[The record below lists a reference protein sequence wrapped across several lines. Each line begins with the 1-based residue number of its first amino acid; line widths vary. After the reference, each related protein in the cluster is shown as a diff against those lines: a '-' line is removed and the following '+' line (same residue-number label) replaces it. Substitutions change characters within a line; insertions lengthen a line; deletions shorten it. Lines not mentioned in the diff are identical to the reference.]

1 MSRNL
6 PIVKILVPLL
16 ILLSSAALGASEPD
30 GGLGSLLHDGEIDIK
45 KWNVSGASDKADRA
59 IELSQTDEDKQAAYY
74 LKAVVEYY
82 KGNYAAAGEFAEKA
96 LKATGPENDNKEE
109 EDGFME
115 FIRYSVGKKPE
126 FSELKSE
133 HFTIRYAHPEDYII
147 AEYGKDVLEKSRF
160 EIGLDL
166 EEYPEEP
173 VIVEIYPDLASFTAA
188 STLPPENV
196 EKTGVVGICKF
207 NRIMVLSPRLLPKG
221 YSWSDTLAHEYTHY
235 LIFLKSENTVPVW
248 LHEGIAKFEE
258 SRWRDS
264 KRNVLSPFY
273 ETILAQALKKNSLVP
288 IEKMHPSLALLD
300 SAREAQLA
308 FAQAGTSV
316 SFLVDKWG
324 NEGLVGLL
332 EAMKARDDYKAA
344 IYDVTGQ
351 DFDAFY
357 GSWKNYLKT
366 KNLTEKI
373 PGIKV
378 KGVRISD
385 GEGGK
390 TDGSEDLI
398 DIDNGKARGYTRLGD
413 LLSTRGRLR
422 SASYEYEKALG
433 FDPGSPVISTRL
445 ASALNASGET
455 DRALGILD
463 PLLEFYPENVD
474 IHVVLGR
481 IYLGLGNLSKAEDSY
496 LAAVSINPFDPEV
509 HKALAAIYEKGG
521 RTEEAAR
528 ERKVLDIL
536 AVKDGKNE

>member
-1 MSRNL
+1 
-6 PIVKILVPLL
+6 
-16 ILLSSAALGASEPD
+16 
-30 GGLGSLLHDGEIDIK
+30 
-45 KWNVSGASDKADRA
+45 
-59 IELSQTDEDKQAAYY
+59 
-74 LKAVVEYY
+74 
-82 KGNYAAAGEFAEKA
+82 
-96 LKATGPENDNKEE
+96 
-109 EDGFME
+109 ME
-115 FIRYSVGKKPE
+115 FIQNSVLKKPE
-126 FSELKSE
+126 FEEVKSE
-133 HFTIRYAHPEDYII
+133 HFTIRYANPKDYII

-166 EEYPEEP
+166 EEYPGDP
-173 VIVEIYPDLASFTAA
+173 VIVEIYPDLESFTAA

-207 NRIMVLSPRLLPKG
+207 NRIMILSPRLLPKG

-258 SRWRDS
+258 SRWREE

-273 ETILAQALKKNSLVP
+273 ETILAQALEKDGLVP

-316 SFLVDKWG
+316 GFLVDRWG

-344 IYDVTGQ
+344 LADVTGL
-351 DFDAFY
+351 DFNAFY
-357 GSWKNYLKT
+357 ASWKKYLAG

-373 PGIKV
+373 PGVKV
-378 KGVRISD
+378 KGIRISNTE
-385 GEGGK
+385 GEKG
-390 TDGSEDLI
+390 DGSEDLV
-398 DIDNGKARGYTRLGD
+398 DIDNGKARGHTRLGD

-422 SASYEYEKALG
+422 GASYEYEKALG
-433 FDPGSPVISTRL
+433 YDPGSPLISTRL
-445 ASALNASGET
+445 ASALHGSGDT

-463 PLLEFYPENVD
+463 PLMEFYPENVD
-474 IHVVLGR
+474 IHLVLGR
-481 IYLGLGNLSKAEDSY
+481 IYIERGNVRKAEESY
-496 LAAVSINPFDPEV
+496 LTAVSINPFDPEV
-509 HKALAAIYEKGG
+509 HTALAAIYEKEG
-521 RTEEAAR
+521 RTEEAQW

-536 AVKDGKNE
+536 TQKDEKHE

>member
-1 MSRNL
+1 MSLNFS
-6 PIVKILVPLL
+6 IVSIILPLL
-16 ILLSSAALGASEPD
+16 MLLSSSASGAAEPD
-30 GGLGSLLHDGEIDIK
+30 GDLAGLLREGELDIR
-45 KWNVSGASDKADRA
+45 KWDVGGASVIADKAVDIAR
-59 IELSQTDEDKQAAYY
+59 TDEEKRSAYY
-74 LKAVVEYY
+74 LKAVAEYY
-82 KGNYAAAGEFAEKA
+82 RGNYAAAGEYAGKA
-96 LKATGPENDNKEE
+96 LNTDGSAKNEE

-115 FIRYSVGKKPE
+115 FIRYSVGKKPD
-126 FSELKSE
+126 FSEVKSE
-133 HFTIRYAHPEDYII
+133 HFTIRYAHPVDYII

-173 VIVEIYPDLASFTAA
+173 VIVEIYPDLESFTAA

-221 YSWSDTLAHEYTHY
+221 YAWSDTLAHEYTHY

-258 SRWRDS
+258 SRWRES
-264 KRNVLSPFY
+264 KRSVLTPFY
-273 ETILAQALKKNSLVP
+273 ETILAQALGKDSLVP

-316 SFLVDKWG
+316 SFLVDRWG
-324 NEGLVGLL
+324 DEGLVGLL

-344 IYDVTGQ
+344 ISDVTGL
-351 DFDAFY
+351 DFDTFY
-357 GSWKNYLKT
+357 SSWKNYLEG

-378 KGVRISD
+378 KGVRINE

-390 TDGSEDLI
+390 TDGSEDLV
-398 DIDNGKARGYTRLGD
+398 DIDNGRARGHTRLGD
-413 LLSTRGRLR
+413 LLSERGRLR
-422 SASYEYEKALG
+422 GASYEYEKALG

-445 ASALNASGET
+445 ASSLNASGET

-481 IYLGLGNLSKAEDSY
+481 IYLGLGNMRKAEESY
-496 LAAVSINPFDPEV
+496 LSAVSINPFDPEV
-509 HKALAAIYEKGG
+509 HTALAAIFEREG
-521 RTEEAAR
+521 RTEEAER

-536 AVKDGKNE
+536 AEKDGQNE

>member
-6 PIVKILVPLL
+6 SVIKIILL
-16 ILLSSAALGASEPD
+16 LMLLSSAAFGALEPKND
-30 GGLGSLLHDGEIDIK
+30 FGSLLQDGEADIR
-45 KWNVSGASDKADRA
+45 KWDVSGASAKADKALGLA
-59 IELSQTDEDKQAAYY
+59 ETDEQKHDAYY
-74 LKAVVEYY
+74 LKAVTEYY
-82 KGNYAAAGEFAEKA
+82 KGDYRAVGEYAGNA
-96 LKATGPENDNKEE
+96 LKTDSSGKKDE

-115 FIRYSVGKKPE
+115 FIQYSVGKKPE
-126 FSELKSE
+126 FREVKSE

-173 VIVEIYPDLASFTAA
+173 VIVEIYPDLESFTTA

-221 YSWSDTLAHEYTHY
+221 YAWSDTLAHEYTHY

-258 SRWRDS
+258 SRWRES

-273 ETILAQALKKNSLVP
+273 ETILAQALKKNGLIP
-288 IEKMHPSLALLD
+288 IERMHPSLALLD

-344 IYDVTGQ
+344 ISDVTGL
-351 DFDAFY
+351 DFDTFY
-357 GSWKNYLKT
+357 GSWKKYLEK

-378 KGVRISD
+378 KGIRISNRE
-385 GEGGK
+385 GEKG
-390 TDGSEDLI
+390 DGSEDLV
-398 DIDNGKARGYTRLGD
+398 DIDNGKARGHTRLGD
-413 LLSTRGRLR
+413 LLGVRGRLR

-433 FDPGSPVISTRL
+433 FDPGSPLISTRL
-445 ASALNASGET
+445 ASALNSSGET

-474 IHVVLGR
+474 IHIVLGR
-481 IYLGLGNLSKAEDSY
+481 IYLERGNMSKAEESY
-496 LAAVSINPFDPEV
+496 LSAISINPFDPEV
-509 HKALAAIYEKGG
+509 HAALAAIYEKEG
-521 RTEEAAR
+521 RTKEAER

-536 AVKDGKNE
+536 AKKDGQNE

>member
-1 MSRNL
+1 MSGNL
-6 PIVKILVPLL
+6 SVIKIILL
-16 ILLSSAALGASEPD
+16 LMLLSSAAFGASGPKD
-30 GGLGSLLHDGEIDIK
+30 DFGNVLQDGEADIR
-45 KWNVSGASDKADRA
+45 KWDVSGASDKADKA
-59 IELSQTDEDKQAAYY
+59 LGLAETDEEKHDAYY
-74 LKAVVEYY
+74 LKAVTEYY
-82 KGNYAAAGEFAEKA
+82 KGNYGAAGEYAGNA
-96 LKATGPENDNKEE
+96 LKTGGSGKKDE

-115 FIRYSVGKKPE
+115 FIRYSVGKKPAFRE
-126 FSELKSE
+126 VNSG
-133 HFTIRYAHPEDYII
+133 HFTIRYVHPEDYII

-173 VIVEIYPDLASFTAA
+173 VIVEIYPDLESFTTA

-221 YSWSDTLAHEYTHY
+221 YAWSDTLAHEYTHY

-258 SRWRDS
+258 SRWRES

-273 ETILAQALKKNSLVP
+273 ETILAQALKKNGLVP

-344 IYDVTGQ
+344 ISDVTGL
-351 DFDAFY
+351 DFDTFY
-357 GSWKNYLKT
+357 GSWKKYLEK

-378 KGVRISD
+378 KGIRISNRE
-385 GEGGK
+385 GEKG
-390 TDGSEDLI
+390 DGSEDLV
-398 DIDNGKARGYTRLGD
+398 DIDNGKARGHTRLGD
-413 LLSTRGRLR
+413 LLGARGRLR

-433 FDPGSPVISTRL
+433 FDPGSPLISTRL
-445 ASALNASGET
+445 ASALNSSGET

-474 IHVVLGR
+474 IHTILGR
-481 IYLGLGNLSKAEDSY
+481 IYLERGNLSKAEESY
-496 LAAVSINPFDPEV
+496 LSAVSINPFDPEV
-509 HKALAAIYEKGG
+509 HTALAAIYEKEG
-521 RTEEAAR
+521 RTKEAER

-536 AVKDGKNE
+536 AKKDGQNE

>member
-6 PIVKILVPLL
+6 SVIKIILL
-16 ILLSSAALGASEPD
+16 LMLLSSAAFGASESKD
-30 GGLGSLLHDGEIDIK
+30 DFGSLLQDGEADIR
-45 KWNVSGASDKADRA
+45 KWDVSGASAKADKALGLA
-59 IELSQTDEDKQAAYY
+59 ETDEQKHDAYY
-74 LKAVVEYY
+74 LKAVTEYY
-82 KGNYAAAGEFAEKA
+82 KGDYGAAGEYAGNA
-96 LKATGPENDNKEE
+96 LRTAGSGKKDE

-115 FIRYSVGKKPE
+115 FIQYSVGKKPE
-126 FSELKSE
+126 FREVKSE

-166 EEYPEEP
+166 EKYPEEP
-173 VIVEIYPDLASFTAA
+173 VIVEIYPDLESFTTA

-221 YSWSDTLAHEYTHY
+221 YAWSDTLAHEYTHY

-258 SRWRDS
+258 SRWRES

-273 ETILAQALKKNSLVP
+273 ETILAQAFKKNGLVP

-344 IYDVTGQ
+344 ISDVTGL
-351 DFDAFY
+351 DFDTFY
-357 GSWKNYLKT
+357 GSWKKYLEK

-378 KGVRISD
+378 KGIRISNNE
-385 GEGGK
+385 GEKG
-390 TDGSEDLI
+390 DGSEDLV
-398 DIDNGKARGYTRLGD
+398 DIDNGKARGHTRLGD
-413 LLSTRGRLR
+413 LLGARGRLR
-422 SASYEYEKALG
+422 SASFEYEKALW
-433 FDPGSPVISTRL
+433 FDPGSPLISTRL
-445 ASALNASGET
+445 ASALNSSGET

-474 IHVVLGR
+474 IHIVLGR
-481 IYLGLGNLSKAEDSY
+481 IYLERGNLSKAEESY
-496 LAAVSINPFDPEV
+496 LSAVSINPFDPEV
-509 HKALAAIYEKGG
+509 HTALAAIYEKEG
-521 RTEEAAR
+521 RTKEAER

-536 AVKDGKNE
+536 AKKDGQNE

>member
-1 MSRNL
+1 MSLNL
-6 PIVKILVPLL
+6 SIVRIIFPLL
-16 ILLSSAALGASEPD
+16 MLISSAASGAAEPD
-30 GGLGSLLHDGEIDIK
+30 GDLGSLLHDGEIDIR
-45 KWNVSGASDKADRA
+45 KWDVRGASDKADKA
-59 IELSQTDEDKQAAYY
+59 VDIAKTDDEKRSAYY
-74 LKAVVEYY
+74 LKAVAEYY
-82 KGNYAAAGEFAEKA
+82 RGNYAAAGEYAGKA
-96 LKATGPENDNKEE
+96 LETDGSAKNEE

-115 FIRYSVGKKPE
+115 FIRYSVGRKPD
-126 FSELKSE
+126 FSEVKSE
-133 HFTIRYAHPEDYII
+133 HFTIRYAHPVDYII

-173 VIVEIYPDLASFTAA
+173 VIVEIYPDLESFTAA

-221 YSWSDTLAHEYTHY
+221 YAWSDTLAHEYTHY

-258 SRWRDS
+258 SRWRES
-264 KRNVLSPFY
+264 KRSVLTPFY
-273 ETILAQALKKNSLVP
+273 ETILAQALGKDSLVP

-316 SFLVDKWG
+316 SFLVDRWG

-344 IYDVTGQ
+344 ISDVTGQ
-351 DFDAFY
+351 DFDTFY
-357 GSWKNYLKT
+357 NSWKNYLEG

-378 KGVRISD
+378 KGVRINE

-390 TDGSEDLI
+390 TDGSEDLV
-398 DIDNGKARGYTRLGD
+398 DIDNGKARGHTRLGD
-413 LLSTRGRLR
+413 LLSERGRLR
-422 SASYEYEKALG
+422 GASYEYEKALG
-433 FDPGSPVISTRL
+433 FDPSSPVISTRL
-445 ASALNASGET
+445 ASALNASGKT

-481 IYLGLGNLSKAEDSY
+481 IYLGLGNMRKAEESY
-496 LAAVSINPFDPEV
+496 LSAVSINPFDPEV
-509 HKALAAIYEKGG
+509 HTALAAIYEKEG
-521 RTEEAAR
+521 RTEEAER

-536 AVKDGKNE
+536 AEKDGQNE

>member
-1 MSRNL
+1 
-6 PIVKILVPLL
+6 
-16 ILLSSAALGASEPD
+16 
-30 GGLGSLLHDGEIDIK
+30 
-45 KWNVSGASDKADRA
+45 
-59 IELSQTDEDKQAAYY
+59 
-74 LKAVVEYY
+74 
-82 KGNYAAAGEFAEKA
+82 
-96 LKATGPENDNKEE
+96 
-109 EDGFME
+109 ME

-126 FSELKSE
+126 FKEVKSE

-173 VIVEIYPDLASFTAA
+173 VIVEIYPDLESFTTA

-221 YSWSDTLAHEYTHY
+221 YAWSDTLAHEYTHY

-258 SRWRDS
+258 SRWRES

-273 ETILAQALKKNSLVP
+273 ETILAQALKKDGLVP

-316 SFLVDKWG
+316 GFLVDRWG

-332 EAMKARDDYKAA
+332 DAMKARDDYKAA
-344 IYDVTGQ
+344 ISDVTGL
-351 DFDAFY
+351 DFDTFY
-357 GSWKNYLKT
+357 GSWKKYLEK

-378 KGVRISD
+378 KGIRISNNQ
-385 GEGGK
+385 GEKG
-390 TDGSEDLI
+390 DGSEDLV
-398 DIDNGKARGYTRLGD
+398 DIDNSKARGHTRLGD
-413 LLSTRGRLR
+413 LLGARGRLR
-422 SASYEYEKALG
+422 SASFEYEKALG

-445 ASALNASGET
+445 ASALNASGEA
-455 DRALGILD
+455 DRALDILD

-474 IHVVLGR
+474 IHIVLGR
-481 IYLGLGNLSKAEDSY
+481 IYLERGNLSKAEESY
-496 LAAVSINPFDPEV
+496 LSAVSINPFDPEV
-509 HKALAAIYEKGG
+509 HTALAAIYEKEG
-521 RTEEAAR
+521 RTKEAER

-536 AVKDGKNE
+536 AKKDGQNE

>member
-1 MSRNL
+1 MNSIRFCAGL
-6 PIVKILVPLL
+6 IVALFM
-16 ILLSSAALGASEPD
+16 LLSTAASGAPEPKD
-30 GGLGSLLHDGEIDIK
+30 GLSSLLQEGEIDIR
-45 KWNVSGASDKADRA
+45 KWDISEASEKADEAVRLA
-59 IELSQTDEDKQAAYY
+59 NTDEEKHDAYY
-74 LKAVVEYY
+74 LKAVTEYY
-82 KGNYAAAGEFAEKA
+82 LGNYGKAYEYAEKTLNA
-96 LKATGPENDNKEE
+96 DPSREKNE

-115 FIRYSVGKKPE
+115 FIMHSVRKKPE
-126 FSELKSE
+126 FKEEKTE
-133 HFTIRYAHPEDYII
+133 YFTIRYAHPEDYII

-166 EEYPEEP
+166 EEYPGDP
-173 VIVEIYPDLASFTAA
+173 VIIEIYPDLESFTVA

-207 NRIMVLSPRLLPKG
+207 NRIMILSPRLLPKG

-248 LHEGIAKFEE
+248 LHEGIAKYEE
-258 SRWRDS
+258 SRWREE
-264 KRNVLSPFY
+264 KRNVLTPFY
-273 ETILAQALKKNSLVP
+273 ETILAQALEKDGLVP

-316 SFLVDKWG
+316 GFLVDRWG

-344 IYDVTGQ
+344 LEDVTGL

-357 GSWKNYLKT
+357 GSWEKYLRG

-373 PGIKV
+373 PGVKV
-378 KGVRISD
+378 KGIRISNKD
-385 GEGGK
+385 GEKG
-390 TDGSEDLI
+390 DGSEDLV
-398 DIDNGKARGYTRLGD
+398 DIDNGKARGHTRLGD
-413 LLSTRGRLR
+413 LLGARGRLR

-433 FDPGSPVISTRL
+433 FDPGSPLISTRL

-455 DRALGILD
+455 DRALGLLD

-474 IHVVLGR
+474 IHLVLGR
-481 IYLGLGNLSKAEDSY
+481 IYLELGNLPKAEESY
-496 LAAVSINPFDPEV
+496 LAVVSINPFDPEV
-509 HKALAAIYEKGG
+509 HTALAAIYAKQGKA
-521 RTEEAAR
+521 EEADR
-528 ERKVLDIL
+528 EMKFLEIL
-536 AVKDGKNE
+536 TQKDEEHE

>member
-6 PIVKILVPLL
+6 SVIKIILPLL
-16 ILLSSAALGASEPD
+16 MLLSSAAFGASEPKSD
-30 GGLGSLLHDGEIDIK
+30 FGSLLQDGEADIR
-45 KWNVSGASDKADRA
+45 KWDVSGASDKAEKA
-59 IELSQTDEDKQAAYY
+59 LGLAETDEQKHDAYY
-74 LKAVVEYY
+74 LKAVTEYY
-82 KGNYAAAGEFAEKA
+82 KGNYGAAGEYAGTA
-96 LKATGPENDNKEE
+96 LKLAGPEKKDE

-126 FSELKSE
+126 FKEVKSE

-173 VIVEIYPDLASFTAA
+173 LIVEIYPDLESFTTA

-221 YSWSDTLAHEYTHY
+221 YAWSDTLAHEYTHY

-258 SRWRDS
+258 SRWRES

-273 ETILAQALKKNSLVP
+273 ETILAQALKKDGLVP

-316 SFLVDKWG
+316 SFLVDRWG

-344 IYDVTGQ
+344 ISDVTGL
-351 DFDAFY
+351 DFDTFY
-357 GSWKNYLKT
+357 GSWKKYLEK

-378 KGVRISD
+378 KGIRISNNQ
-385 GEGGK
+385 GEKG
-390 TDGSEDLI
+390 DGSEDLV
-398 DIDNGKARGYTRLGD
+398 DIDNGKARGHTRLGD
-413 LLSTRGRLR
+413 LLGARGRLR
-422 SASYEYEKALG
+422 SASFEYEKALG

-445 ASALNASGET
+445 ASALNASGEA

-474 IHVVLGR
+474 IHIVLGR
-481 IYLGLGNLSKAEDSY
+481 IYLERGNLSKAEESY
-496 LAAVSINPFDPEV
+496 LSAISINPFDPEV
-509 HKALAAIYEKGG
+509 HTALAAMYEKEG
-521 RTEEAAR
+521 RTKEAER

-536 AVKDGKNE
+536 AKKDGQNE

>member
-1 MSRNL
+1 MSRSLSVIKIIL
-6 PIVKILVPLL
+6 PILM
-16 ILLSSAALGASEPD
+16 LLSSAAFGASEPKND
-30 GGLGSLLHDGEIDIK
+30 FASLLQDGEADIR
-45 KWNVSGASDKADRA
+45 KWDVRGASDKADKA
-59 IELSQTDEDKQAAYY
+59 LGVAETDEQKQDAYY
-74 LKAVVEYY
+74 LKAVTEYY
-82 KGNYAAAGEFAEKA
+82 KGNYGAAGEYAGNA
-96 LKATGPENDNKEE
+96 LKIAGPEKKDE

-126 FSELKSE
+126 FKEVKSE

-173 VIVEIYPDLASFTAA
+173 VIVEIYPDLESFTTA

-221 YSWSDTLAHEYTHY
+221 YAWSDTLAHEYTHY

-258 SRWRDS
+258 SRWRES
-264 KRNVLSPFY
+264 KRSVLSPFY
-273 ETILAQALKKNSLVP
+273 ETILAQALKKDGLVP

-316 SFLVDKWG
+316 GFLVDRWG

-332 EAMKARDDYKAA
+332 EAMKTRDDYKAA
-344 IYDVTGQ
+344 ISDVTGL
-351 DFDAFY
+351 DFDTFY
-357 GSWKNYLKT
+357 GSWKKYLEN

-378 KGVRISD
+378 KGIRISSNE
-385 GEGGK
+385 GEKG
-390 TDGSEDLI
+390 DGSEDLV
-398 DIDNGKARGYTRLGD
+398 DIDNGKARGHTRLGD
-413 LLSTRGRLR
+413 LLGARGRLR
-422 SASYEYEKALG
+422 SASFEYEKALG

-445 ASALNASGET
+445 ASALNASGEQ
-455 DRALGILD
+455 DRALGVLD
-463 PLLEFYPENVD
+463 PLLDFYPENVD
-474 IHVVLGR
+474 IHIVLGR
-481 IYLGLGNLSKAEDSY
+481 IYLERGNLSKAEESY
-496 LAAVSINPFDPEV
+496 LSAVSINPFDPEV
-509 HKALAAIYEKGG
+509 HTALAAIYEKEG
-521 RTEEAAR
+521 RTKEAER

-536 AVKDGKNE
+536 AKKDGQNE

>member
-6 PIVKILVPLL
+6 SVIKIILL
-16 ILLSSAALGASEPD
+16 LMLLSSAAFGASESKD
-30 GGLGSLLHDGEIDIK
+30 DFGSLLQDGEADIR
-45 KWNVSGASDKADRA
+45 KWDVSGASAKADKALGLA
-59 IELSQTDEDKQAAYY
+59 ETDEQKHDAYY
-74 LKAVVEYY
+74 LKAVTEYY
-82 KGNYAAAGEFAEKA
+82 KGDYGAAGEYAGNA
-96 LKATGPENDNKEE
+96 LRTAGSGKKDE

-115 FIRYSVGKKPE
+115 FIQYSVGKKPE
-126 FSELKSE
+126 FREVKSE

-173 VIVEIYPDLASFTAA
+173 VIVEIYPDLESFTTA

-221 YSWSDTLAHEYTHY
+221 YAWSDTLAHEYTHY

-258 SRWRDS
+258 SRWRES

-273 ETILAQALKKNSLVP
+273 ETILAQAFKKNGLVP

-344 IYDVTGQ
+344 ISDVTGL
-351 DFDAFY
+351 DFDTFY
-357 GSWKNYLKT
+357 GSWKKYLEK

-378 KGVRISD
+378 KGIRISNNE
-385 GEGGK
+385 GEKG
-390 TDGSEDLI
+390 DGSEDLV
-398 DIDNGKARGYTRLGD
+398 DIDNGKARGHTRLGD
-413 LLSTRGRLR
+413 LLGARGRLR
-422 SASYEYEKALG
+422 SASFEYEKALW
-433 FDPGSPVISTRL
+433 FDPGSPLISTRL
-445 ASALNASGET
+445 ASALNSSGET

-474 IHVVLGR
+474 IHIVLGR
-481 IYLGLGNLSKAEDSY
+481 IYLERGNLSKAEESY
-496 LAAVSINPFDPEV
+496 LSAVSINPFDPEV
-509 HKALAAIYEKGG
+509 HTALAAIYEKEG
-521 RTEEAAR
+521 RTKEAER

-536 AVKDGKNE
+536 AKKDGQNE

>member
-6 PIVKILVPLL
+6 SVIKIILL
-16 ILLSSAALGASEPD
+16 LMLLSSAAFGASESKD
-30 GGLGSLLHDGEIDIK
+30 DFGSLLQDGEADIR
-45 KWNVSGASDKADRA
+45 KWDVSGASDKADKVLGLA
-59 IELSQTDEDKQAAYY
+59 ETDEEKHYAYY
-74 LKAVVEYY
+74 LKAVTEYY
-82 KGNYAAAGEFAEKA
+82 KGDYGAAGEYAGNA
-96 LKATGPENDNKEE
+96 LRTNSSGKKDE

-115 FIRYSVGKKPE
+115 FIQYSVGKKPE
-126 FSELKSE
+126 FREVKSE
-133 HFTIRYAHPEDYII
+133 HFMIRYAHPEDYII

-173 VIVEIYPDLASFTAA
+173 VIVEIYPDLESFTTA

-221 YSWSDTLAHEYTHY
+221 YAWSDTLAHEYTHY

-258 SRWRDS
+258 SRWRES

-273 ETILAQALKKNSLVP
+273 ETILAQALKKDGLVP

-344 IYDVTGQ
+344 ISDVTGL
-351 DFDAFY
+351 DFDTFY
-357 GSWKNYLKT
+357 GSWKKYLEK

-378 KGVRISD
+378 KGIRISNNQ
-385 GEGGK
+385 GEKG
-390 TDGSEDLI
+390 DGSEDLV
-398 DIDNGKARGYTRLGD
+398 DIDNGKARGHTRLGD
-413 LLSTRGRLR
+413 LLGARGRLR
-422 SASYEYEKALG
+422 SASFEYEKALG

-445 ASALNASGET
+445 ASALNASGEA

-474 IHVVLGR
+474 IHIVLGR
-481 IYLGLGNLSKAEDSY
+481 IYLERGNLSKAEESY
-496 LAAVSINPFDPEV
+496 LSAVSINPFDPEV
-509 HKALAAIYEKGG
+509 HTALAAIYEKEG
-521 RTEEAAR
+521 RTKEAER

-536 AVKDGKNE
+536 AKKDGQNE

>member
-6 PIVKILVPLL
+6 SVIKIILPLL
-16 ILLSSAALGASEPD
+16 MLLSSAAFGASEPKND
-30 GGLGSLLHDGEIDIK
+30 FASLLQDGEADIR
-45 KWNVSGASDKADRA
+45 KWDVSGASDKAEKA
-59 IELSQTDEDKQAAYY
+59 LGVAETDEQKHDAYY
-74 LKAVVEYY
+74 LKAVTEYY
-82 KGNYAAAGEFAEKA
+82 KGNYGAAGEYAGTA
-96 LKATGPENDNKEE
+96 LKLAGSEKKDE

-126 FSELKSE
+126 FKEVKSE

-173 VIVEIYPDLASFTAA
+173 VIVEIYPDLESFTTA

-221 YSWSDTLAHEYTHY
+221 YAWSDTLAHEYTHY

-258 SRWRDS
+258 SRWRES

-273 ETILAQALKKNSLVP
+273 ETILAQALKKDGLVP

-316 SFLVDKWG
+316 SFLVDRWG

-332 EAMKARDDYKAA
+332 KAMKARDDYKAA
-344 IYDVTGQ
+344 ISDVTGL
-351 DFDAFY
+351 DFDTFY
-357 GSWKNYLKT
+357 GSWKKYLEK

-378 KGVRISD
+378 KGIRISNNQ
-385 GEGGK
+385 GEKG
-390 TDGSEDLI
+390 DGSEDLV
-398 DIDNGKARGYTRLGD
+398 DIDNGKARGHTRLGD
-413 LLSTRGRLR
+413 LLGARGRLR
-422 SASYEYEKALG
+422 SASFEYEKALG

-445 ASALNASGET
+445 ASALNASGEA

-474 IHVVLGR
+474 IHIVLGR
-481 IYLGLGNLSKAEDSY
+481 IYLERGNLSKAEESY
-496 LAAVSINPFDPEV
+496 LSAVSINPFDPEV
-509 HKALAAIYEKGG
+509 HTALAAIYEKEG
-521 RTEEAAR
+521 RTKEAER

-536 AVKDGKNE
+536 AKKDGQNE

>member
-1 MSRNL
+1 M
-6 PIVKILVPLL
+6 
-16 ILLSSAALGASEPD
+16 LLSPAASGAPEAPEDVSRILQE
-30 GGLGSLLHDGEIDIK
+30 GEIDIR
-45 KWNVSGASDKADRA
+45 KWEISEASEKADEAVRLA
-59 IELSQTDEDKQAAYY
+59 KTDEEKHDAYY
-74 LKAVVEYY
+74 LKAVTEYY
-82 KGNYAAAGEFAEKA
+82 LGNYGKAYEYAEKTLGA
-96 LKATGPENDNKEE
+96 DPSREKNE

-115 FIRYSVGKKPE
+115 FIMHSVRKKPE
-126 FSELKSE
+126 FKEEKSE
-133 HFTIRYAHPEDYII
+133 HFTIRYAHPKDYII

-166 EEYPEEP
+166 EEYPGDP
-173 VIVEIYPDLASFTAA
+173 VIVEIYPDLESFTAA

-207 NRIMVLSPRLLPKG
+207 NRIMILSPRLLPKG

-248 LHEGIAKFEE
+248 LHEGIAKYEE
-258 SRWRDS
+258 SRWREK
-264 KRNVLSPFY
+264 KRDVLSPFY
-273 ETILAQALKKNSLVP
+273 ETILAQALEKDGLVP

-316 SFLVDKWG
+316 GFIVDRWG

-344 IYDVTGQ
+344 LADVTGL
-351 DFDAFY
+351 DFDTFY
-357 GSWKNYLKT
+357 GSWEKYLRG

-373 PGIKV
+373 PGVKV
-378 KGVRISD
+378 KGIRLSNKD
-385 GEGGK
+385 GEKG
-390 TDGSEDLI
+390 DGSEDLV
-398 DIDNGKARGYTRLGD
+398 DIDNGKARGHTRLGD
-413 LLSTRGRLR
+413 LLGARGRLR

-433 FDPGSPVISTRL
+433 FDPGSPLISTRL

-474 IHVVLGR
+474 IHLVLGR
-481 IYLGLGNLSKAEDSY
+481 IYLQLGNLPKAGESY

-509 HKALAAIYEKGG
+509 HTALAAIYEKQG
-521 RTEEAAR
+521 RTEEADR
-528 ERKVLDIL
+528 ERKVLEIL
-536 AVKDGKNE
+536 TQKDGEHE